1 MVEAL
6 ILVIFPFC
14 MVYAAVSDMITMTI
28 ANRVSV
34 LLVATFLVVA
44 PLTGMPVAVMGIHV
58 MAAAAVLCVTF
69 ALFALGTMGGG
80 DAKLLAATALWMGF
94 GMPLAE
100 YVVVGAVWGGMLTLL
115 ILAYRNS
122 PISDVT
128 GNFVLLRNFADR
140 RVGNPYGIALGA
152 AGTDGVPILAHGRLG
167 DAVLVR

>member
-44 PLTGMPVAVMGIHV
+44 PLTGMPVAMLGMHV

-80 DAKLLAATALWMGF
+80 DAKLLAATALWMGS

-140 RVGNPYGIALGA
+140 RVGIPYGIALGA
-152 AGTDGVPILAHGRLG
+152 AGLMVFPSSPMGAWAIQS
-167 DAVLVR
+167 LVR

>member
-1 MVEAL
+1 MLEAL

-44 PLTGMPVAVMGIHV
+44 PLTGMPLAVIGMHV
-58 MAAAAVLCVTF
+58 AAAAVVLCVTF
-69 ALFALGTMGGG
+69 TLFAFGTMGGG

-100 YVVVGAVWGGMLTLL
+100 YIVVGAAWGGTLTLT

-140 RVGNPYGIALGA
+140 RVGVPYGIALGA
-152 AGTDGVPILAHGRLG
+152 AGLMVFPSSPMGAWAMQSLIR
-167 DAVLVR
+167 

>member
-34 LLVATFLVVA
+34 LLVATFLIVA
-44 PLTGMPVAVMGIHV
+44 PLTGMPVAMLGMHV

-140 RVGNPYGIALGA
+140 RVGIPYGIALGA
-152 AGTDGVPILAHGRLG
+152 AGLMVFPSSPMGAWAIQS
-167 DAVLVR
+167 LVR

>member
-44 PLTGMPVAVMGIHV
+44 PLTGMPVAMLGMHV

-140 RVGNPYGIALGA
+140 RVGIPYGIALGA
-152 AGTDGVPILAHGRLG
+152 AGLMVFPSSPMGAWAIQS
-167 DAVLVR
+167 LVR

>member
-1 MVEAL
+1 MIEAL

-44 PLTGMPVAVMGIHV
+44 PLTGMPLLAVGLHV
-58 MAAAAVLCVTF
+58 LAAMAVLAVTF
-69 ALFALGTMGGG
+69 GLFALGTMGGG

-100 YVVVGAVWGGMLTLL
+100 YAVLGAVWGGMLTLA
-115 ILAYRNS
+115 ILVYRNS

-128 GNFVLLRNFADR
+128 GNFLLLRKFADR
-140 RVGNPYGIALGA
+140 RAGIPYGVALGA
-152 AGTDGVPILAHGRLG
+152 AGLMVFPSSPLG
-167 DAVLVR
+167 AWAMQALTR

>member
-1 MVEAL
+1 MIEAL

-34 LLVATFLVVA
+34 LLVATFLIVA
-44 PLTGMPVAVMGIHV
+44 PLTGMPVAVVGMHV
-58 MAAAAVLCVTF
+58 LAAAAVLCVTF
-69 ALFALGTMGGG
+69 TLFAFGTMGGG

-100 YVVVGAVWGGMLTLL
+100 YMVVGAVWGGTLTLM

-140 RVGNPYGIALGA
+140 RVGIPYGIALGA
-152 AGTDGVPILAHGRLG
+152 AGLMVFPSSPMGAW
-167 DAVLVR
+167 AVQSLTK

>member
-1 MVEAL
+1 MIEAL

-34 LLVATFLVVA
+34 LLVATFLIVA
-44 PLTGMPVAVMGIHV
+44 PLTGMPLVAIGLHV
-58 MAAAAVLCVTF
+58 LAAIAVLAVTF

-100 YVVVGAVWGGMLTLL
+100 YAVLGAVCGGLLTLA
-115 ILAYRNS
+115 ILVYRNS

-128 GNFVLLRNFADR
+128 GNFLLLRKFADR
-140 RVGNPYGIALGA
+140 RVGIPYGVALGA
-152 AGTDGVPILAHGRLG
+152 AGLMVFPGSPLG
-167 DAVLVR
+167 AWAMQALTR